1 ADEFIKIKNE
11 EYVILSKV
19 DDKVLVVPFEFDKGG
34 KCHLLTSQYSFKNKY
49 EGTYYYID
57 LNQYPI
63 IKK

>member
-1 ADEFIKIKNE
+1 MNSLKSKMKNMLF
-11 EYVILSKV
+11 YLKLMT
-19 DDKVLVVPFEFDKGG
+19 KFLVVPFEFDKGG